1 MGCPAGV
8 TELLGG
14 EKTNKQTRNWG
25 PEHWDY
31 CECGSNVRVKEKHR
45 KKDGVFPTQTDIT
58 IVFILLVNTLDLK
71 RLNNLP
77 KVIQLFSCTAGLPTQ
92 TSLAAEPAVL
102 ISSGL

>member
-1 MGCPAGV
+1 M
-8 TELLGG
+8 
-14 EKTNKQTRNWG
+14 
-25 PEHWDY
+25 
-31 CECGSNVRVKEKHR
+31 RVKEKHR
-45 KKDGVFPTQTDIT
+45 KKDGVFPTQTNIT

-92 TSLAAEPAVL
+92 TSLAAEPVVL